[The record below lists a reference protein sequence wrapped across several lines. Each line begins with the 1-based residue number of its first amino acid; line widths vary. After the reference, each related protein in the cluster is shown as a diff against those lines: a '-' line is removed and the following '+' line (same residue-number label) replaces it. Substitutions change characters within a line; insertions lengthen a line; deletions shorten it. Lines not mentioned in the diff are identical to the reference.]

1 MEVRKKPTKRPAGH
15 KKESSH
21 KNKSSGKKT
30 KGGKKKDDGEEP
42 AGSSDSDLEL
52 KAQVQLSMQEASR
65 VEDVFASKE
74 SGFHCDQ
81 CEDCVAW
88 LHLNLCLQ
96 FPMLLK

>member
-52 KAQVQLSMQEASR
+52 KAQVRLSMQEASR
-65 VEDVFASKE
+65 VEDVFASRIGL
-74 SGFHCDQ
+74 S
-81 CEDCVAW
+81 
-88 LHLNLCLQ
+88 L
-96 FPMLLK
+96 